1 MIQKMSQEVWKRY
14 SSEYLHTLQQR
25 SKWLKPNGPSP
36 TIGPL
41 VLIKDENLPPCK
53 WTLARI
59 ITLHS
64 GRDSVNR
71 VATVKTPTGMF
82 KRSLVKL
89 CPLPDLSKELVCP
102 DIL

>member
-36 TIGPL
+36 TIGSL

-71 VATVKTPTGMF
+71 VATVKMACSNGPWSNWSTS
-82 KRSLVKL
+82 RSFQRA
-89 CPLPDLSKELVCP
+89 CLS
-102 DIL
+102 